1 MSLNYNE
8 AILGGRLTTD
18 PELKTTASGISVTSF
33 TLAVDRPRAKDSTE
47 NKADFIS
54 CVAWKQTAEFIT
66 KYFKKGSSIFVT
78 GQIQTRSWTDQNNQK
93 RYVTEVNVEKAR
105 FVDSKAASQAPAT
118 PATPVDPSYMPES
131 YTQPQPNF
139 VEMAE
144 DEELPF

>member
-8 AILGGRLTTD
+8 AILGGRLTAD

-66 KYFKKGSSIFVT
+66 KYFKKGSSLFVT

-139 VEMAE
+139 VDMAE